1 MAIDVNQPN
10 MENVGGIMDVDGV
23 NVAGGNVN
31 AGTDNENVNDDY
43 VIINVNGNVE
53 EIGQEGNDSDGLW
66 EMGDR
71 L

>member
-23 NVAGGNVN
+23 NVASGNVN